1 MTLPFLDVN
10 LINPMTHMNAD
21 LQVEQLERK
30 SRLIIRDDHY
40 DLPDLRDL
48 LEAATG
54 RKIKVTLLD
63 TGRFAPEELELLADF
78 PFSFHT
84 SDQARPDF
92 QVLSQINVRLKPRG
106 CRLFYFLQGE
116 LGPEAELFHEVELFD
131 SIFVSSRE
139 KDWPPDLLGRLAR
152 EVSRSRGSL
161 VYYHHK
167 NPEENLPE
175 VGLKNC
181 WLHIS
186 NKNFEE
192 DSEIMLLD
200 MVKAIKRNGGRL
212 AIHVDRGQSYSFLKA
227 LAEAGAFLIF
237 NLTPLEPSSKVF
249 SLVEGWRKKK
259 LPEKAYYLYREL
271 MA

>member
-1 MTLPFLDVN
+1 MTQLN
-10 LINPMTHMNAD
+10 TE
-21 LQVEQLERK
+21 LQVEQLEKK

-40 DLPDLRDL
+40 ELPGLRDL
-48 LEAATG
+48 LEAAAA
-54 RKIKVTLLD
+54 RKIKISLLD

-78 PFSFHT
+78 PFSFYT
-84 SDQARPDF
+84 SDLARPDF
-92 QVLSQINVRLKPRG
+92 QVLSQIDVRLKPRG
-106 CRLFYFLQGE
+106 CRLFYFLHGE
-116 LGPEAELFHEVELFD
+116 LKPEAELFHEVELFD

-139 KDWPPDLLGRLAR
+139 KDWPAESLSRLAG
-152 EVSRSRGSL
+152 EVSRSRSSL

-167 NPEENLPE
+167 NPEENLSE

-186 NKNFEE
+186 NKYFEE

-200 MVKAIKRNGGRL
+200 VVKAIKRNGGRL
-212 AIHVDRGQSYSFLKA
+212 ALHVDRGQSYSFVKE

-237 NLTPLEPSSKVF
+237 NLPPLEPSSKMF

-259 LPEKAYYLYREL
+259 LPEKAYYLHQEL